1 MTEFIKNNEY
11 KIIRISQKN
20 YDILNSLGQ
29 TNDTFNTVLT
39 RILKENNDIGIANTE
54 DKNS

>member
-20 YDILNSLGQ
+20 YDILNSLGR
-29 TNDTFNTVLT
+29 TNDTFNTVLS
-39 RILKENNDIGIANTE
+39 RIFEENNIIAIATT
-54 DKNS
+54 DK